1 MRIAVVAQPVERVP
15 PVRSGAVELIVS
27 HLVEGLVDRGHDITL
42 FASGDSHTRARL
54 VAPVERAIQHDLE
67 YEGQDWWPQ
76 SLMIAQVLERQDQF
90 DIINSHAGYWFLPA
104 LHALT
109 TPAVLTFHGYVHR
122 KISGDILACHRTTPL
137 IAVSNYQRMATAN
150 LQLNWADT
158 IANGVHASDLTYS
171 DRIGDYL
178 LFLGRVVPVKRPDV
192 AIRVALAAGIRI
204 VVAGPVL
211 DVDYFDA
218 VIRPLL
224 RHPGV
229 EYVGEVV
236 GEQRRS
242 LLSDAL
248 GLIHPAEWES
258 FGVALIEAMGSGTPV
273 VCSDRASLPELVAD
287 GVTGFVCSSLS
298 EMRDACWRLPGISRA
313 ACRDHF
319 LSTFTADKMVDAYVQ
334 CYERLVAAHSDQI

>member
-1 MRIAVVAQPVERVP
+1 MRIALVAQPVERVP
-15 PVRSGAVELIVS
+15 PVRSGAIELIVS
-27 HLVEGLVDRGHDITL
+27 NLAEGLVGRGHDVTL
-42 FASGDSHTRARL
+42 FASGDSRTRANL
-54 VAPVERAIQHDLE
+54 VAPVERAIGHDLE

-76 SLMIAQVLERQDQF
+76 SIMIAQVLERQREF

-122 KISGDILACHRTTPL
+122 KITGDILAYHRTTPM
-137 IAVSNYQRMATAN
+137 IAVSNYQRVATAT
-150 LQLNWADT
+150 LQLNWVDT
-158 IANGVHASDLTYS
+158 IYNGVHASDLAYS
-171 DRIGDYL
+171 DQTGDYL

-204 VVAGPVL
+204 VVAGSVL
-211 DVDYFDA
+211 DADYFDH

-236 GEQRRS
+236 GEQRKS
-242 LLSDAL
+242 LLSGAL
-248 GLIHPAEWES
+248 GLIHTAEWES
-258 FGVALIEAMGSGTPV
+258 FGLALIEAMGSGTPV
-273 VCSDRASLPELVAD
+273 VCSDRASMPELVAD
-287 GVTGFVCSSLS
+287 GVTGYVCTSLNA
-298 EMRDACWRLPGISRA
+298 MRDACWRLPSISRA

-319 LSTFTADKMVDAYVQ
+319 LSNFTADKMVDSYVQ
-334 CYERLVAAHSDQI
+334 CYQRLTTADSPVV